1 MCSYF
6 VSFFL
11 IKDTMKSTLIT
22 RSGHDKLVAE
32 LKHLW
37 HEERPEITKKVNW
50 AASLGDRSENAD
62 YQYNKQILRKI
73 DRRVRYLGK
82 RLEELR
88 IIDFSPEQEGKVYF
102 GAWVEIENEQG
113 EIKNFR
119 IVGVDEIYDHHP
131 QHISIE
137 SPMARALLAK
147 QVDDEFEVVTP
158 LGKKSWF
165 INSIRYEKFDNSSN

>member
-1 MCSYF
+1 
-6 VSFFL
+6 
-11 IKDTMKSTLIT
+11 MKSNLIT
-22 RSGHDKLVAE
+22 RAGHDKLVAE
-32 LKHLW
+32 LQHLW

-82 RLEELR
+82 RLEEFK

-102 GAWVEIENEQG
+102 GAWVEIENDQG
-113 EIKNFR
+113 EKITVR

-131 QHISIE
+131 QHISIG
-137 SPMARALLAK
+137 SPMAQALLGK
-147 QVDDEFEVVTP
+147 QVDDEVEVMTP
-158 LGKKSWF
+158 SGKKLWY
-165 INSIRYEKFDNSSN
+165 INEIRYEKPEK